1 MSAEVAE
8 TPSHMGVAARRIF
21 RALRLGLVGILK
33 VWFRLSVSG
42 GHNVPST
49 GPFVLALGGHRSIL
63 DTPLASATTSRVLRY
78 MGAESYF
85 ATPLLGSFLGA
96 MGGFPVE
103 RSAADRAALRAAESI
118 LAGGEPLVIFP
129 EGTRQSGPVI
139 EDLRQGAAF
148 LACRA
153 NVPIVP
159 VGIGG
164 AERAMPIGR
173 RWAKPRR
180 VALVIG
186 PPIEPPIEPGSRRVR
201 RSTVQ
206 QVNDELQGSLQ
217 KLFDQAQQQVGAT
230 RAK

>member
-1 MSAEVAE
+1 MSDAVAASS
-8 TPSHMGVAARRIF
+8 SHMGVAARQVF
-21 RALRLGLVGILK
+21 RTLRLALFAVLK

-42 GHNVPST
+42 GQHIPTS
-49 GPFVLALGGHRSIL
+49 GAFVLALGAHRSIL

-85 ATPLLGSFLGA
+85 SIPVLGPFLTA
-96 MGGFPVE
+96 MGGFSVE
-103 RSAADRAALRAAESI
+103 RSATDRAALRAAESI

-139 EDLRQGAAF
+139 DELRQGAAF

-164 AERAMPIGR
+164 AERAMPVGR
-173 RWAKPRR
+173 RWARPRR
-180 VALVIG
+180 IAMVIG
-186 PPIEPPIEPGSRRVR
+186 PPIHPPVDPESSRVR
-201 RSTVQ
+201 RSTVR
-206 QVNDELQGSLQ
+206 QVNEDLRQSLQ
-217 KLFDQAQQQVGAT
+217 ELFDQAQVEAGVSNGL
-230 RAK
+230 